1 MPGWHSPADLAGWA
15 DGVAAR
21 VQQLRLHMLSLP
33 PGLPL
38 LAALHDHELLVRS
51 CRRPARYVADFHPA
65 AAWRAAAA
73 AAASR
78 VDAAAA
84 PLYGGCCGQQLYEH
98 VCAMGQALAHVVAA
112 EAGRAKGK
120 DGMDGTQQ
128 EGLPGAA
135 EGHPRAGLAPDV
147 AQLAAVV
154 ARQLR
159 HDPAWSGLGP
169 ASQWLQ
175 LCRVLLPLFQQ
186 PRAAVA
192 DTIATE
198 ASAAANDAE
207 HSSASADTDPG
218 TTGASSHDGADS
230 HGSLL
235 RLQAALAQCSEALR
249 RLAEGRPPVAPR
261 LALHPEQWALLR
273 PWLPQAYVEQADAEL
288 KASSAAFA
296 PAAVAAEAVAGRQ
309 SGRPVSRPPR
319 LLQLHGG
326 AAGGDVPVDL
336 DLDAL
341 LLDFTDEA
349 LELAAELAAEA
360 AAAEEEE
367 RGGEAG
373 PRQTTGGDS
382 SSSSSSR
389 GQSSRSSGSRSGA
402 GSTGGGVQQQQL
414 PPLLPVLALTPE
426 VSGRLLQL
434 HPNEGLSELATLQR
448 AQRRRG
454 GSAGGGGGAQLDPQS
469 DPLDP
474 WNLPYVLQAAA
485 QAAAVSR
492 YDTGWGAAYAD
503 YFAPPGLLR
512 GSDALCRA
520 LFGLGLVG
528 PLPLAPGEAAG
539 WVQPETAE
547 EEEGQGRRRQ
557 RQQQQQQAKGSQRPD
572 DSADG
577 GSDGGGGGPGEGDR
591 GVGNDVVLK
600 AEVVCVESGSTLGT
614 VYFHLHGRL
623 SEFPFTTLLRH
634 GPCGAAAAPAAPA
647 AAAAVGGDH
656 GDGDGDCGGGGG
668 SSSQVQVQG
677 RQVQGRQVQPPQQQ
691 PPCPPSQQGPVVLV
705 RLPYRA
711 EPRSEC
717 GGPDSPYFLKVG
729 VVGEKTAG
737 VARDNGTLGKVRT
750 GSGGRLVR
758 RRLLEAGAHVPG
770 VEVLRDLLG
779 AEAFVQL
786 PPLPQGLQAG
796 EGSSSGGAS
805 AMAGAVAAAGGDSSL
820 GAAASLAW
828 AGEECWVPDL
838 GAEVFQDVDLLG

>member
-33 PGLPL
+33 PGGYYTSFYCNSRQTNAMQCNSMPGIMHSRCAPCHPGHCSPTGLPL

-288 KASSAAFA
+288 KARSAAAGAEAAAFGEGAEATRGAGAEAGVRGLAAGSRRQVPAAAPGSAGPAGDGHHPAAGGAGAARREEGVGVAPHGGAVKWVEWVSPRELLLAARWRAAPPPGPSASSAAFA

-434 HPNEGLSELATLQR
+434 HPNEGLRWQVYHSGPLRQVPA
-448 AQRRRG
+448 G
-454 GSAGGGGGAQLDPQS
+454 WDGGGR
-469 DPLDP
+469 
-474 WNLPYVLQAAA
+474 VLLS
-485 QAAAVSR
+485 AAVESCLR
-492 YDTGWGAAYAD
+492 CALKSSTLCNLLPRRDVTAHTHTHAHTHTLI
-503 YFAPPGLLR
+503 APR
-512 GSDALCRA
+512 THTHRRA
-520 LFGLGLVG
+520 RCS
-528 PLPLAPGEAAG
+528 AP
-539 WVQPETAE
+539 WTSWWRC
-547 EEEGQGRRRQ
+547 GRRR
-557 RQQQQQQAKGSQRPD
+557 RRP
-572 DSADG
+572 
-577 GSDGGGGGPGEGDR
+577 
-591 GVGNDVVLK
+591 
-600 AEVVCVESGSTLGT
+600 T
-614 VYFHLHGRL
+614 
-623 SEFPFTTLLRH
+623 
-634 GPCGAAAAPAAPA
+634 APAA
-647 AAAAVGGDH
+647 
-656 GDGDGDCGGGGG
+656 
-668 SSSQVQVQG
+668 
-677 RQVQGRQVQPPQQQ
+677 
-691 PPCPPSQQGPVVLV
+691 GPTW
-705 RLPYRA
+705 R
-711 EPRSEC
+711 
-717 GGPDSPYFLKVG
+717 
-729 VVGEKTAG
+729 
-737 VARDNGTLGKVRT
+737 
-750 GSGGRLVR
+750 
-758 RRLLEAGAHVPG
+758 
-770 VEVLRDLLG
+770 
-779 AEAFVQL
+779 
-786 PPLPQGLQAG
+786 
-796 EGSSSGGAS
+796 
-805 AMAGAVAAAGGDSSL
+805 
-820 GAAASLAW
+820 
-828 AGEECWVPDL
+828 
-838 GAEVFQDVDLLG
+838 